1 MQSVFKLYK
10 MKSTT
15 IIPNPSWGKTLELLQ
30 EKKTIRISSCDS
42 EPFEKLLNSIKIKFV
57 KEDDLTT
64 KLTRF
69 TLSQTVA

>member
-1 MQSVFKLYK
+1 
-10 MKSTT
+10 MKNTT

-42 EPFEKLLNSIKIKFV
+42 ETFEKLLNSINLKFV

-64 KLTRF
+64 KLSRF